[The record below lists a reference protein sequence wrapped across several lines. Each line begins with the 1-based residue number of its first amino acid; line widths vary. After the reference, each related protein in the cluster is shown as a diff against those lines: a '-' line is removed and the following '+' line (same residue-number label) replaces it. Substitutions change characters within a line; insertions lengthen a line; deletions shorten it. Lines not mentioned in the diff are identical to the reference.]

1 VYAESPRKLIL
12 TGKLDTS
19 EIASLTDYCNRLH
32 EDGQASISL
41 DIAAVTDCH
50 EAGLA
55 GLLALVGGGS
65 GMLSVQVEG
74 AHWSQ
79 FMVALSQAP
88 IADLQRLCDSVR
100 QLVHPAAM
108 P

>member
-12 TGKLDTS
+12 TGKLDKA
-19 EIASLTDYCNRLH
+19 EIANLTDYCNRLY

-65 GMLSVQVEG
+65 GIIDVQVEG
-74 AHWSQ
+74 ARWSQ
-79 FMVALSQAP
+79 FMVVLSQAP
-88 IADLQRLCDSVR
+88 IADVQRLSDSVR
-100 QLVHPAAM
+100 QLVHPATI